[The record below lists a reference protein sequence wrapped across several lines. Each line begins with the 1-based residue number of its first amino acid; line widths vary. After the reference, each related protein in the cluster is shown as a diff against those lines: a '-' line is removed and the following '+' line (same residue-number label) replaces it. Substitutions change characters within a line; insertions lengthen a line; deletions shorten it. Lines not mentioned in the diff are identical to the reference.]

1 MLRCEP
7 ERMNR
12 GLDPSSEQRRAIT
25 LRDVAKRRLRR
36 TTQLS
41 IAATI
46 VVGGV
51 FASLAAGSTHFTKRV
66 VRQTHR
72 PVAKT
77 LVQTP
82 APAPPLVDVQGPAP
96 PAPSPTPP
104 VAPTVT
110 PQAPVVVSGGS

>member
-1 MLRCEP
+1 MS
-7 ERMNR
+7 R
-12 GLDPSSEQRRAIT
+12 GPDPSSEQRPAIT
-25 LRDVAKRRLRR
+25 LRDAAKQRLRR

-66 VRQTHR
+66 VRQAHR
-72 PVAKT
+72 PAKAV
-77 LVQTP
+77 VQTQ
-82 APAPPLVDVQGPAP
+82 APAPPLVDVRSTAP
-96 PAPSPTPP
+96 PAPSPAQP

-110 PQAPVVVSGGS
+110 PQPPVVVSGGS

>member
-1 MLRCEP
+1 MLRCQP

-12 GLDPSSEQRRAIT
+12 GPDPSSEQRRAIT
-25 LRDVAKRRLRR
+25 LRNVAKRRLRR

-46 VVGGV
+46 VGGGV

-77 LVQTP
+77 LVQ
-82 APAPPLVDVQGPAP
+82 APAPPPAAVQSPAP
-96 PAPSPTPP
+96 PAPGPP
-104 VAPTVT
+104 
-110 PQAPVVVSGGS
+110 

>member
-12 GLDPSSEQRRAIT
+12 GPDPSSERRRAIT

-46 VVGGV
+46 VIGGV

-72 PVAKT
+72 SVSKT
-77 LVQTP
+77 VVQ
-82 APAPPLVDVQGPAP
+82 APAPPLVNVQSPAPP
-96 PAPSPTPP
+96 PAPSPAPT

-110 PQAPVVVSGGS
+110 PQPPVIVSGGS

>member
-1 MLRCEP
+1 
-7 ERMNR
+7 MNR
-12 GLDPSSEQRRAIT
+12 GPDPSSERRRAIT
-25 LRDVAKRRLRR
+25 LRDVAKQRLRR

-46 VVGGV
+46 VIGGV

-72 PVAKT
+72 PVTKT
-77 LVQTP
+77 VVQ
-82 APAPPLVDVQGPAP
+82 APAPPLVNVQSPAP
-96 PAPSPTPP
+96 PAPSPTPQ

-110 PQAPVVVSGGS
+110 PQPPVVVSGGS